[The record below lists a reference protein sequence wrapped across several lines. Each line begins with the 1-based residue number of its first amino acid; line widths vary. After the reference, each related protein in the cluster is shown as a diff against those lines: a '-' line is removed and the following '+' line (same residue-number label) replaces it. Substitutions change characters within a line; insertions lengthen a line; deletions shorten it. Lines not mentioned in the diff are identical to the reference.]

1 MPFIGSLLVE
11 LPSQLG
17 HIFYTIV
24 LPILLLA
31 AVGWVLQRKAGLDMG
46 TLKRLNFYFVIPVLI
61 YYSLVTSSLTWD
73 AAWQVVTFTMAM
85 VAAQSTLAWLV
96 ARARRM
102 PPDVRRV
109 MMMTMMSYNSGN
121 YGLPLQDMAFGAA
134 GRGAEA
140 MLYQAFVMI
149 TQNLSNF
156 TWGIFVISGGKK
168 NQPWRDNLLHIVKF
182 PPIWATA
189 AGLATVQIR
198 TWIGPQASALAG
210 EALAPIW
217 QVVIYI
223 KGAFIAIALCTLGAQ
238 LATVKR
244 NGTRY
249 PVTVSVVLRL
259 LVGPAIG
266 LGMIYAFGISGFLAQ
281 VLLIGTTTPTAVNCM
296 LLALEFDNHPDF
308 AARAVF
314 YSTLL
319 SPITVT
325 LCVFLAQG
333 GLLPGF

>member
-1 MPFIGSLLVE
+1 MSFIASSLVE
-11 LPSQLG
+11 LPSHLG

-31 AVGWVLQRKAGLDMG
+31 AVGWVLQRKCGLDMK
-46 TLKRLNFYFVIPVLI
+46 TLKLLNFYFVIPVLI
-61 YYSLVTSSLTWD
+61 YYSLVTSSLTWA
-73 AAWQVVTFTMAM
+73 AAWQVVAFTVAM
-85 VAAQSTLAWLV
+85 VVAQSALAWLIAWV
-96 ARARRM
+96 RRV

-121 YGLPLQDMAFGAA
+121 YGLPLQDMAFGAV
-134 GRGAEA
+134 GRSAEA

-168 NQPWRDNLLHIVKF
+168 DRSWQDNLLHIAKF
-182 PPIWATA
+182 PPIWAMV
-189 AGLATVQIR
+189 AGVATMQIR
-198 TWIGPQASALAG
+198 IWMGPQAAGSVG
-210 EALAPIW
+210 EALTPIW
-217 QVVIYI
+217 RVVLYI

-244 NGTRY
+244 DGERY
-249 PVTVSVVLRL
+249 PVAASVVLRL
-259 LVGPAIG
+259 LIGPAIG
-266 LGMIYAFGISGFLAQ
+266 LAIIYAFGIGGFLAQ
-281 VLLIGTTTPTAVNCM
+281 VLLIGTTCPTAVNCM
-296 LLALEFDNHPDF
+296 LLAMEFDNHPDF
-308 AARAVF
+308 AAKAVF

>member
-1 MPFIGSLLVE
+1 MSFVASLLVQ

-31 AVGWVLQRKAGLDMG
+31 AVGWILQRKTGLDMD
-46 TLKRLNFYFVIPVLI
+46 TLKRLNFHFVIPVLV
-61 YYSLVTSSLTWD
+61 YYSLVTSSLTWA
-73 AAWQVVTFTMAM
+73 AAWQVVTFTTAM
-85 VAAQSTLAWLV
+85 VAAQSALAWLV
-96 ARARRM
+96 GWARRV

-168 NQPWRDNLLHIVKF
+168 NRTWRDNLLHIAKF
-182 PPIWATA
+182 PPIWAIV
-189 AGLATVQIR
+189 AGLVTVQIR
-198 TWIGPQASALAG
+198 AWIGPQASAAAAG
-210 EALAPIW
+210 ALAPFW
-217 QVVIYI
+217 QVVVYI
-223 KGAFIAIALCTLGAQ
+223 KAAFIAIALCTLGAQ
-238 LATVKR
+238 LATVKH
-244 NGTRY
+244 NGARY

-281 VLLIGTTTPTAVNCM
+281 VLLVSTTSPTAVNCM

-308 AARAVF
+308 AARAVL

-319 SPITVT
+319 SPVTVT

-333 GLLPGF
+333 GLLGGF

>member
-1 MPFIGSLLVE
+1 MEILAASLGQ
-11 LPSQLG
+11 LPQQLW
-17 HIFYTIV
+17 HIFYTMV
-24 LPILLLA
+24 VPILLLA
-31 AVGWVLQRKAGLDMG
+31 AVGWLIQRKSGLDMN

-61 YYSLVTSSLTWD
+61 YYSLVTSSLTWS
-73 AAWQVVTFTMAM
+73 AAGQVVVFTIAM
-85 VAAQSTLAWLV
+85 VAAQSVLAWLV
-96 ARARRM
+96 GWARRI

-121 YGLPLQDMAFGAA
+121 YGLPLQDMAFRSV
-134 GRGAEA
+134 GRGPEA
-140 MLYQAFVMI
+140 MGLQAFVMI

-156 TWGIFVISGGKK
+156 TWGIFVISGGQK
-168 NQPWRDNLLHIVKF
+168 NRTWKDNLRHIATF
-182 PPIWATA
+182 PPIWAIV

-198 TWIGPQASALAG
+198 EWIGTPASAGIAD
-210 EALAPIW
+210 ALAPLW
-217 QVVIYI
+217 QVVVYI

-244 NGTRY
+244 NGNRY
-249 PVTVSVVLRL
+249 PVTISVVLRL

-266 LGMIYAFGISGFLAQ
+266 LVMIYAFGLSGFLAQ
-281 VLLIGTTTPTAVNCM
+281 VMLISTSSPTAVNCM

-319 SPITVT
+319 SPVTVT
-325 LCVFLAQG
+325 LCIFLAQG
-333 GLLPGF
+333 NLLPGL